1 MPQIDSWSWANGRE
15 TGAMCSGDVGD
26 SGDTRFWGARYRLL
40 PNYSPG
46 NGDGTVME
54 ILPRTVPASSW
65 RIASRAWLSM

>member
-1 MPQIDSWSWANGRE
+1 MELGEAARE
-15 TGAMCSGDVGD
+15 TEAVCSGDVGD
-26 SGDTRFWGARYRLL
+26 SGGARFWGARNRLL